1 MSLRKTRWVRIF
13 GHIVKRYVKVVGVA
27 TGTAILIYAIWCHVS
42 INQME
47 KRIDELEFQFEL
59 VYQNADVS
67 LALCVN
73 IIESMERRQR
83 SLENIVIMNDNL
95 NLTLETVRTYNA
107 SARVERPT
115 NHESVGG
122 EP

>member
-1 MSLRKTRWVRIF
+1 MK
-13 GHIVKRYVKVVGVA
+13 KYVVVIGIA
-27 TGTAILIYAIWCHVS
+27 AGTAVLIYAIWCHVS
-42 INQME
+42 IKKME
-47 KRIDELEFQFEL
+47 KRIDTLEFQFEL

-83 SLENIVIMNDNL
+83 SLENIVMTNESL
-95 NLTLETVRTYNA
+95 NLTLESIRTYNA
-107 SARVERPT
+107 SARVRRPT
-115 NHESVGG
+115 NHEEALGG